1 MSWLM
6 ILKFIRHCPYQVWKS
21 NFGLFYHFIRCQES
35 IIKNCNIGIPD
46 NTPSVWIIAKV
57 STPFACT
64 KEMDLHPEKY
74 TDSGMVTI
82 ISIVFEIYQGWFKRH
97 RKLDDAIDSDRTEAA
112 AFSAVAPV
120 ARSSKSYSGGDRQGT
135 SSQYQYCYLDLVIWY
150 YLSAQLIQY
159 K

>member
-1 MSWLM
+1 
-6 ILKFIRHCPYQVWKS
+6 
-21 NFGLFYHFIRCQES
+21 
-35 IIKNCNIGIPD
+35 
-46 NTPSVWIIAKV
+46 
-57 STPFACT
+57 
-64 KEMDLHPEKY
+64 MDLHPEKH

-82 ISIVFEIYQGWFKRH
+82 ISIVFEIYQGWFKRD

-112 AFSAVAPV
+112 AFSAVASV
-120 ARSSKSYSGGDRQGT
+120 VMSSKSYSGGDRQGT

>member
-1 MSWLM
+1 
-6 ILKFIRHCPYQVWKS
+6 
-21 NFGLFYHFIRCQES
+21 
-35 IIKNCNIGIPD
+35 
-46 NTPSVWIIAKV
+46 
-57 STPFACT
+57 
-64 KEMDLHPEKY
+64 MDLHPEKH

-82 ISIVFEIYQGWFKRH
+82 ISIVFEIYQGWFKRD

-120 ARSSKSYSGGDRQGT
+120 AMFAKSYSGGDRQDT

-150 YLSAQLIQY
+150 YLSAQPIQY